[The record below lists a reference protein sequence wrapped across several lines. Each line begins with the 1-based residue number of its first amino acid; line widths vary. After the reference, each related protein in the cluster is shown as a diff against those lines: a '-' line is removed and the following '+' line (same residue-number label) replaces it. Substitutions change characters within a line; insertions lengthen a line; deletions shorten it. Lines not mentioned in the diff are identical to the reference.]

1 MFLAL
6 HLFAACFSIPTSHH
20 RILTLPS
27 AVSLWQDQ
35 KKRHARITPR
45 CIPGVEQ
52 HLLRNQEKELDKS
65 QSLRYYSQAETYI
78 KRKVGPHYA
87 TQYILHDPHQSL
99 TIGCTAHGS
108 LTMAT
113 LPYEVFEHT
122 ADIGIHAYGNTL
134 AELFLH
140 AAQGMESL
148 MVEPEQ
154 VQTVTSREITVEGHD
169 NVSLLIA
176 WLNELIFLFDTE
188 YLLFRAFVIDTISE
202 TRLSARASGEPYDAR
217 RHDLSSAI
225 KAVTWHE
232 ASVTQSDAGY
242 KARIIFDI

>member
-1 MFLAL
+1 
-6 HLFAACFSIPTSHH
+6 
-20 RILTLPS
+20 
-27 AVSLWQDQ
+27 
-35 KKRHARITPR
+35 
-45 CIPGVEQ
+45 
-52 HLLRNQEKELDKS
+52 
-65 QSLRYYSQAETYI
+65 
-78 KRKVGPHYA
+78 
-87 TQYILHDPHQSL
+87 
-99 TIGCTAHGS
+99 
-108 LTMAT
+108 MAK

-148 MVEPEQ
+148 MVAPEQ
-154 VQTVTSREITVEGHD
+154 VRIVTSRKITVEGHD

-188 YLLFRAFVIDTISE
+188 YLLFRDFVIENISE
-202 TRLSARASGEPYDAR
+202 THLSAQASGEVYDVR

-232 ASVTQSDAGY
+232 ASVIHNSDGY
-242 KARIIFDI
+242 KTRIIFDI